1 MKKFL
6 GLRGQ
11 ALNLAVGTIAGCD
24 FLLFGYG
31 EQKPR
36 PWRMGG
42 LRQGADLE
50 TPDQGVMG
58 GILTLSVRPTLPIAS
73 SQRPVV

>member
-11 ALNLAVGTIAGCD
+11 ALNLAVGTIAGTD

-31 EQKPR
+31 KISCLPTYISKP
-36 PWRMGG
+36 
-42 LRQGADLE
+42 L
-50 TPDQGVMG
+50 
-58 GILTLSVRPTLPIAS
+58 LTRHV
-73 SQRPVV
+73 

>member
-11 ALNLAVGTIAGCD
+11 PLNLAVGAIAGCD

-31 EQKPR
+31 ER
-36 PWRMGG
+36 
-42 LRQGADLE
+42 A
-50 TPDQGVMG
+50 T
-58 GILTLSVRPTLPIAS
+58 
-73 SQRPVV
+73 

>member
-31 EQKPR
+31 ESLCKPR
-36 PWRMGG
+36 C
-42 LRQGADLE
+42 
-50 TPDQGVMG
+50 
-58 GILTLSVRPTLPIAS
+58 SVGH
-73 SQRPVV
+73 

>member
-31 EQKPR
+31 
-36 PWRMGG
+36 
-42 LRQGADLE
+42 
-50 TPDQGVMG
+50 TH
-58 GILTLSVRPTLPIAS
+58 
-73 SQRPVV
+73 PVWDTFH

>member
-11 ALNLAVGTIAGCD
+11 ALNLAVGTIAGTD

-31 EQKPR
+31 KI
-36 PWRMGG
+36 
-42 LRQGADLE
+42 
-50 TPDQGVMG
+50 TVHY
-58 GILTLSVRPTLPIAS
+58 LPIS
-73 SQRPVV
+73 LNSH

>member
-31 EQKPR
+31 KFPIVCA
-36 PWRMGG
+36 GG
-42 LRQGADLE
+42 APPIECIHLHAVLRIKQIRVSWA
-50 TPDQGVMG
+50 V
-58 GILTLSVRPTLPIAS
+58 S
-73 SQRPVV
+73 